1 MKIVGITH
9 DGSYG
14 SGRFCSCK
22 CARGFSTKTKR
33 SEINTKVSLKLKVLP
48 SERYCADC
56 GSAICNYKHNLYC
69 KSCAA
74 KRKYMKLRNAQLVN
88 ADDIIKERLLYQE
101 YRRKCSFN
109 FAISDYHDEFDLE
122 LLKRYGWYSAT
133 NHGNNMTGVSRDHIY
148 SVFEGYKNRVDPKII
163 SHPANCQLL
172 LQSDNASKKTKCDI
186 TLDELKLKIDKWNK
200 KYGLVM

>member
-56 GSAICNYKHNLYC
+56 GSAICNYKRNLYC

-74 KRKYMKLRNAQLVN
+74 KHKYMKLHNAQLLN
-88 ADDIIKERLLYQE
+88 ADDVTKEHLLYQE
-101 YRRKCSFN
+101 YRRK
-109 FAISDYHDEFDLE
+109 
-122 LLKRYGWYSAT
+122 
-133 NHGNNMTGVSRDHIY
+133 
-148 SVFEGYKNRVDPKII
+148 
-163 SHPANCQLL
+163 
-172 LQSDNASKKTKCDI
+172 
-186 TLDELKLKIDKWNK
+186 
-200 KYGLVM
+200 